1 MVIKSGGRTRLASVF
16 HSLALILSMFLLGGV
31 MGRIPLSALAGV
43 LMVTAWRMNDW
54 ATIRSLFSKRL
65 RHSILQFV
73 ITMAATVVFDLA
85 VAIVVGIGV
94 AMLLFVLKSCDLKIA
109 LSDIREQEVD
119 GQEGDHQD
127 MKVVYLTGPL
137 FFGTQEQL
145 TAALAEVKSARA
157 VIFSMRAV
165 PYVDDSA
172 IAELRDLLESYRAQ
186 GTAVLFS
193 GVQPAVRSAMS
204 RAGFVELAG
213 EENFVWDTIA
223 AIKKLDADLAIIDQ
237 PLAVE

>member
-1 MVIKSGGRTRLASVF
+1 M
-16 HSLALILSMFLLGGV
+16 
-31 MGRIPLSALAGV
+31 
-43 LMVTAWRMNDW
+43 
-54 ATIRSLFSKRL
+54 
-65 RHSILQFV
+65 
-73 ITMAATVVFDLA
+73 
-85 VAIVVGIGV
+85 
-94 AMLLFVLKSCDLKIA
+94 
-109 LSDIREQEVD
+109 D